1 MAEEGTSRSGRFMSS
16 LPGIMAGL
24 AALIT
29 AVGGIYA
36 LTRDGSD
43 SGSGKVEGTAVEQAA
58 VNATVPPAAAAPSP
72 GTNAAPPAEAAP
84 EAQVAPGTCLP
95 GFVWREARPGD
106 RVCVTTATRA
116 EVAEQNATPDLN
128 RAEGSLNCLS
138 GYVWRE
144 AFDGDTICVDV
155 ATRARTRADNAEAD
169 DRVARLP

>member
-1 MAEEGTSRSGRFMSS
+1 MAEGTSRSGGFMSS
-16 LPGIMAGL
+16 LPGILAGL

-36 LTRDGSD
+36 LTREDRDNGP
-43 SGSGKVEGTAVEQAA
+43 GKVEQAA
-58 VNATVPPAAAAPSP
+58 VNAIVPPAAASAASGAGAPR
-72 GTNAAPPAEAAP
+72 PAETAP
-84 EAQVAPGTCLP
+84 EDEVAPGPCLP

-128 RAEGSLNCLS
+128 RAEGSLNCVS

-155 ATRARTRADNAEAD
+155 ATRARTRADNAEAE